1 MNYPEY
7 GTAKPMRPYPR
18 PIYWLGHGKT
28 STDAVSYVDTRQFAT
43 EEFDDLFKAHA
54 HGLSTLI
61 SDELIARLSS
71 RSSRLPT
78 DARLFWTLLPLA
90 VFLAQFRR
98 SVGLPRTKW

>member
-1 MNYPEY
+1 MIRRPVAKPSLMNYPEY

-54 HGLSTLI
+54 HGS
-61 SDELIARLSS
+61 
-71 RSSRLPT
+71 
-78 DARLFWTLLPLA
+78 
-90 VFLAQFRR
+90 
-98 SVGLPRTKW
+98 PR